1 MKAHN
6 PSLNIVIFLAG
17 VFWLWDW
24 GQEGSET
31 LSPCAFALADS
42 SSVLAA
48 NTALRFCLRSNS
60 GFSGKRADNDGVW
73 LGFEPSTIKIRL
85 KEENEIREAI
95 FAASQTQE
103 TVTGVASFDS
113 LSQKYGLICILSL
126 GVEGSSWYKRDFK
139 LIFPLDVDFVAAYI
153 ALMTNYHTWNSA
165 YLEDWYWVGE
175 APHPPLSPL
184 ADSVITLLND
194 YQLDRSLDP
203 SAILDH
209 SWGHIKTYHRKKGS
223 DQ

>member
-48 NTALRFCLRSNS
+48 NTACDSAYVAIVDSLV
-60 GFSGKRADNDGVW
+60 RADNDGVW

-153 ALMTNYHTWNSA
+153 AYDQLPYVEFA

>member
-1 MKAHN
+1 MKAYELYLKIAIL
-6 PSLNIVIFLAG
+6 SAG
-17 VFWLWDW
+17 VFGLLNW

-42 SSVLAA
+42 SSVLAT
-48 NTALRFCLRSNS
+48 NTACDSAYVAIVDSLA
-60 GFSGKRADNDGVW
+60 RAHNDGVW

-85 KEENEIREAI
+85 KEENEIRETI

-113 LSQKYGLICILSL
+113 LSQKYGLTCILSL
-126 GVEGSSWYKRDFK
+126 GIEGSSWYKRDFK
-139 LIFPLDVDFVAAYI
+139 LLFPLEVDFVAAFI
-153 ALMTNYHTWNSA
+153 AYDQLPYVEFA
-165 YLEDWYWVGE
+165 YLESWGWVGE
-175 APHPPLSPL
+175 EPPISAL
-184 ADSVITLLND
+184 ADSVITLLNA
-194 YQLDRSLDP
+194 YQLDLPLDP

-209 SWGHIKTYHRKKGS
+209 SWGHIKTHHQKKGV